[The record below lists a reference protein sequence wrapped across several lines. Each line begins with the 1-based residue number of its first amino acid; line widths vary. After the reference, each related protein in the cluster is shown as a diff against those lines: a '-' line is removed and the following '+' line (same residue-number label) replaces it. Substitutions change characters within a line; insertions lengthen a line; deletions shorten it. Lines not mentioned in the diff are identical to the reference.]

1 MIKLNLQ
8 LHASGSTGGKK
19 RGGGGGKT
27 AASKRFSKSTKS
39 RSKTYKRSTETPW

>member
-8 LHASGSTGGKK
+8 MFASGSTGGKK
-19 RGGGGGKT
+19 RGGGGKT

-39 RSKTYKRSTETPW
+39 RSRSYKRSTETPW

>member
-19 RGGGGGKT
+19 GGGGKS

-39 RSKTYKRSTETPW
+39 RSKSYKRSTETPW